1 MTLDEMEPFKQRLLQ
16 LQEELIAQGD
26 IPIEPTR
33 SDPGDMGSDDDAQPL
48 TEMSQV
54 IASKRNRERAIL
66 LARVRRALQLILQEP
81 GQYGR
86 CRECE
91 EPIGKRL
98 TAQPWA
104 DMCLDCQNEKD
115 QPRGGARKHLLDF
128 K

>member
-1 MTLDEMEPFKQRLLQ
+1 VTRDEAEPFKQRLLQ

-33 SDPGDMGSDDDAQPL
+33 SDPGDTGTDDDAQPL

-54 IASKRNRERAIL
+54 IASKRNRERAIQL
-66 LARVRRALQLILQEP
+66 TRVRRALQLLAQDPE
-81 GQYGR
+81 QYGF

-104 DMCLDCQNEKD
+104 DMCLECQSEKD